1 MADGPN
7 TNSGSKVASALN
19 SIPFGNIIG
28 GPLAACV
35 RAQAEAA
42 QTTIDFIRGFTMTNS
57 KLDPEGVEPI
67 TVTFTFIMNGEK
79 TRMTVPLMT
88 IVPIPYMHIDYVN
101 LNFTA
106 DITACDDGKM
116 EAKYATEGYTR
127 TEDDEQSVSVESK
140 MGINVRASTSSMP
153 SGMAK
158 MLEFFTNNLIVHDTL
173 TPQQVEDMKREA
185 ERKRLELKNKKERM
199 VGALVNALAEYKKQG
214 SEREEQRKNEELKKQ
229 EELIKQEEER
239 KKKEEQERL
248 EKLRKEEEARKKEEE
263 RLEKMRKEAELQKK
277 QEQERLEKL
286 HKEEEEKKKQ
296 EQERLEKL
304 RREEEARK
312 KKEEEEQKKRDW
324 DKFIEQRKKA
334 NLASRVSK
342 VHVDPQKPFALPPT
356 NSGKP
361 HPCCTYDYTHS
372 IRWNINRQLRL
383 SRWSRKTDWL
393 RLHLLRALRTA
404 YSIYPNSINST
415 EGKRILKRDLE
426 AFKKRYNGWYT
437 YGDPYNNTITYG
449 YRKNGAID
457 TAYTEFVNYIIENE
471 RKRNPYNPTG
481 EFIRKPHPED

>member
-42 QTTIDFIRGFTMTNS
+42 HTTIDFIRGFTMTNS
-57 KLDPEGVEPI
+57 ELDPEGIEPI

-88 IVPIPYMHIDYVN
+88 IVPIPYMHIDYID

-127 TEDDEQSVSVESK
+127 TENDEQSVSVESK

-158 MLEFFTNNLIVHDTL
+158 MLEFFSNNLIVHDTL
-173 TPQQVEDMKREA
+173 TPQQVEDMKRET
-185 ERKRLELKNKKERM
+185 ERKRLELKNKKRRM
-199 VGALVNALAEYKKQG
+199 VGALVNALAEYKKQE
-214 SEREEQRKNEELKKQ
+214 SEREEQRRNDELKKQ
-229 EELIKQEEER
+229 DELRKQEEE
-239 KKKEEQERL
+239 
-248 EKLRKEEEARKKEEE
+248 
-263 RLEKMRKEAELQKK
+263 
-277 QEQERLEKL
+277 
-286 HKEEEEKKKQ
+286 
-296 EQERLEKL
+296 
-304 RREEEARK
+304 RK

-334 NLASRVSK
+334 NLASRVSS

-361 HPCCTYDYTHS
+361 HPCCTFDPTQS
-372 IRWNINRQLRL
+372 IKWNIDRQERLRKA
-383 SRWSRKTDWL
+383 SKKKDWL
-393 RLHLLRALRTA
+393 RNHLIRALYTA
-404 YSIYPNSINST
+404 YYIYPYDINSK
-415 EGKRILKRDLE
+415 EGKRILKNELE
-426 AFKKRYNGWYT
+426 AFEKRHNGWYT
-437 YGDPYNNTITYG
+437 YGEPYNNTITNG
-449 YRKNGAID
+449 YRRNGAID
-457 TAYTEFVNYIIENE
+457 TAYTEFVGYVLENE
-471 RKRNPYNPTG
+471 RKL
-481 EFIRKPHPED
+481 RK

>member
-42 QTTIDFIRGFTMTNS
+42 HTTIDFIRGFTMTNS
-57 KLDPEGVEPI
+57 ELDPEGIEPI

-88 IVPIPYMHIDYVN
+88 IVPIPYMHIDYID

-158 MLEFFTNNLIVHDTL
+158 MLEFFTNNLIVHDTF
-173 TPQQVEDMKREA
+173 TPQQVEDIKREA

-199 VGALVNALAEYKKQG
+199 VGALVNALAEYKKQET
-214 SEREEQRKNEELKKQ
+214 ERKEQRRNEEL
-229 EELIKQEEER
+229 
-239 KKKEEQERL
+239 ERL
-248 EKLRKEEEARKKEEE
+248 EKQRKDEEFRKKEEE
-263 RLEKMRKEAELQKK
+263 RLEKMRIEAELQKK

-286 HKEEEEKKKQ
+286 QKEEEEKKKQ
-296 EQERLEKL
+296 EQEKIEIQLIEK
-304 RREEEARK
+304 
-312 KKEEEEQKKRDW
+312 EEQKKRA
-324 DKFIEQRKKA
+324 EQEREWYKKIDPKKRVRFA
-334 NLASRVSK
+334 NRMSRMHINPYS
-342 VHVDPQKPFALPPT
+342 PFALPST
-356 NSGKP
+356 KRGNP
-361 HPCCTYDYTHS
+361 HPECTFDSTQS
-372 IRWNINRQLRL
+372 ISWNIVRQEQLLRYAT
-383 SRWSRKTDWL
+383 KKDWM
-393 RLHLLRALRTA
+393 RMHLLLALRTA
-404 YSIYPNSINST
+404 KKIYPYDIKSRQAKSIL
-415 EGKRILKRDLE
+415 EYELKN
-426 AFKKRYNGWYT
+426 FQPRYAGWY
-437 YGDPYNNTITYG
+437 GHGEPFNNNLPNG
-449 YRKNGAID
+449 YRKYGAID
-457 TAYTEFVNYIIENE
+457 TVFTEFVGYVLENE
-471 RKRNPYNPTG
+471 RKL
-481 EFIRKPHPED
+481 RK

>member
-57 KLDPEGVEPI
+57 ELDPEGVEPI

-88 IVPIPYMHIDYVN
+88 IVPIPYMHIDYID

-106 DITACDDGKM
+106 DITACDDGKI

-173 TPQQVEDMKREA
+173 TPQQVEDMKRET
-185 ERKRLELKNKKERM
+185 ERKRLEHIKKKERM
-199 VGALVNALAEYKKQG
+199 VGALVNALAEYKKQE
-214 SEREEQRKNEELKKQ
+214 SEREEQKRNEELKKQ
-229 EELIKQEEER
+229 EELRKQEEER

-248 EKLRKEEEARKKEEE
+248 EKQRK
-263 RLEKMRKEAELQKK
+263 
-277 QEQERLEKL
+277 
-286 HKEEEEKKKQ
+286 
-296 EQERLEKL
+296 
-304 RREEEARK
+304 EEEARK

-334 NLASRVSK
+334 NLASRISK

-356 NSGKP
+356 NSGKA
-361 HPCCTYDYTHS
+361 HPCCTFDPTQS
-372 IRWNINRQLRL
+372 IKWNIDRQEKLRKA
-383 SRWSRKTDWL
+383 SKKKDWL
-393 RLHLLRALRTA
+393 RNHLIRALYTA
-404 YSIYPNSINST
+404 YYIYPYDINSK
-415 EGKRILKRDLE
+415 EGKRILKRELE
-426 AFKKRYNGWYT
+426 AFEKRPNGWYT
-437 YGDPYNNTITYG
+437 YGEPYNNTITNG
-449 YRKNGAID
+449 YRRNGAID
-457 TAYTEFVNYIIENE
+457 TAYTEFVSYILENE
-471 RKRNPYNPTG
+471 RKRD
-481 EFIRKPHPED
+481 K

>member
-57 KLDPEGVEPI
+57 ELDPEGVEPI

-173 TPQQVEDMKREA
+173 TPQQVEDMKQEA

-199 VGALVNALAEYKKQG
+199 VGALVNALAEYKKQE
-214 SEREEQRKNEELKKQ
+214 SEREEQRKNEEL
-229 EELIKQEEER
+229 
-239 KKKEEQERL
+239 ERL
-248 EKLRKEEEARKKEEE
+248 EKQRKDEEFRKKEEE
-263 RLEKMRKEAELQKK
+263 LLEKMRIEAELQKK

-286 HKEEEEKKKQ
+286 QKEEEEKKKQ
-296 EQERLEKL
+296 EQEKIEIQLIEK
-304 RREEEARK
+304 
-312 KKEEEEQKKRDW
+312 EEQKKRA
-324 DKFIEQRKKA
+324 EQEREWYKKIDPKKRVRFA
-334 NLASRVSK
+334 NRMSRMHINPYS
-342 VHVDPQKPFALPPT
+342 PFALPST
-356 NSGKP
+356 KRGNP
-361 HPCCTYDYTHS
+361 HPECTFDSTQS
-372 IRWNINRQLRL
+372 ISWNIARQEQLLRYAT
-383 SRWSRKTDWL
+383 KKDWM
-393 RLHLLRALRTA
+393 RMHLLLALRTA
-404 YSIYPNSINST
+404 KKIYPYNIKSRQAKSIL
-415 EGKRILKRDLE
+415 EYELKN
-426 AFKKRYNGWYT
+426 FQPRYAGWY
-437 YGDPYNNTITYG
+437 GHGEPFNNNLPNG
-449 YRKNGAID
+449 YRKYGAID
-457 TAYTEFVNYIIENE
+457 TVFTEFVGYVLENE
-471 RKRNPYNPTG
+471 RKRN
-481 EFIRKPHPED
+481 K

>member
-57 KLDPEGVEPI
+57 ELDPEGVEPI

-173 TPQQVEDMKREA
+173 TPQQVEDMKRET

-199 VGALVNALAEYKKQG
+199 VGALVNALAEYKKQE
-214 SEREEQRKNEELKKQ
+214 SEREEQRRNEELKKQ
-229 EELIKQEEER
+229 EELRKQEEER

-248 EKLRKEEEARKKEEE
+248 EK
-263 RLEKMRKEAELQKK
+263 QC
-277 QEQERLEKL
+277 
-286 HKEEEEKKKQ
+286 
-296 EQERLEKL
+296 
-304 RREEEARK
+304 REEEARK

-324 DKFIEQRKKA
+324 DKFIEQRKKT
-334 NLASRVSK
+334 NLASRISK

-361 HPCCTYDYTHS
+361 HPCCTFDPTQS
-372 IRWNINRQLRL
+372 IKWNIDRQEKLR
-383 SRWSRKTDWL
+383 KACKKKDWL
-393 RLHLLRALRTA
+393 RNHLIRALYTA
-404 YSIYPNSINST
+404 YYIYPYNINSK
-415 EGKRILKRDLE
+415 EGKRILKRELE
-426 AFKKRYNGWYT
+426 AFEKRPNGWYT
-437 YGDPYNNTITYG
+437 YGEPYNNTITNG
-449 YRKNGAID
+449 YRRNGAID
-457 TAYTEFVNYIIENE
+457 TAYTEFVSYVLENE
-471 RKRNPYNPTG
+471 RKRD
-481 EFIRKPHPED
+481 K

>member
-57 KLDPEGVEPI
+57 ELDPEGVEPI

-199 VGALVNALAEYKKQG
+199 VGALVNALAEYKKQET
-214 SEREEQRKNEELKKQ
+214 ERKEQRRNEEL
-229 EELIKQEEER
+229 
-239 KKKEEQERL
+239 ERL
-248 EKLRKEEEARKKEEE
+248 EKQRKDEEFRKKEEE
-263 RLEKMRKEAELQKK
+263 RLEKMRIEAELQKK

-286 HKEEEEKKKQ
+286 QKEEEEKKKQ
-296 EQERLEKL
+296 EQEKIEIQLIEK
-304 RREEEARK
+304 
-312 KKEEEEQKKRDW
+312 EEQKKRA
-324 DKFIEQRKKA
+324 EQEREWYKKI
-334 NLASRVSK
+334 
-342 VHVDPQKPFALPPT
+342 DPQKRVRFANRMSRMHINPYRPFALPST
-356 NSGKP
+356 KRGNP
-361 HPCCTYDYTHS
+361 HPECTFDSTQS
-372 IRWNINRQLRL
+372 ISWNIVRQEQLLRYAT
-383 SRWSRKTDWL
+383 KKDWM
-393 RLHLLRALRTA
+393 RMHLLLALRTA
-404 YSIYPNSINST
+404 KKIYPYDIKSRQAKSIL
-415 EGKRILKRDLE
+415 EYELKN
-426 AFKKRYNGWYT
+426 FQPRYAGWY
-437 YGDPYNNTITYG
+437 GHGEPFNNNLPNG
-449 YRKNGAID
+449 YRKYGAID
-457 TAYTEFVNYIIENE
+457 TVFTEFVGYVLENE
-471 RKRNPYNPTG
+471 RKRN
-481 EFIRKPHPED
+481 K

>member
-57 KLDPEGVEPI
+57 ELDPEGIEPI

-88 IVPIPYMHIDYVN
+88 IVPIPYMHIDYLN

-185 ERKRLELKNKKERM
+185 ERKGLELKNKKRRM
-199 VGALVNALAEYKKQG
+199 VGALVNALAEYKKQE
-214 SEREEQRKNEELKKQ
+214 SEREKQRKNEEL
-229 EELIKQEEER
+229 
-239 KKKEEQERL
+239 ERL
-248 EKLRKEEEARKKEEE
+248 EKQRKDEEFRKKEEE
-263 RLEKMRKEAELQKK
+263 RLEKMRIEAELQKK

-286 HKEEEEKKKQ
+286 QKEEEEKKKQ
-296 EQERLEKL
+296 EQEKIEIQLIEK
-304 RREEEARK
+304 
-312 KKEEEEQKKRDW
+312 EEQKKRA
-324 DKFIEQRKKA
+324 EQEREWYKKIDPKKRVRFA
-334 NLASRVSK
+334 NRMSRMHINPYS
-342 VHVDPQKPFALPPT
+342 PFALPST
-356 NSGKP
+356 KRGNP
-361 HPCCTYDYTHS
+361 HPECTFDSTQS
-372 IRWNINRQLRL
+372 ISWNIVRQEQLLRYAT
-383 SRWSRKTDWL
+383 KKDWM
-393 RLHLLRALRTA
+393 RMHLLLALRTA
-404 YSIYPNSINST
+404 KKIYPYDIKSRQAKSIL
-415 EGKRILKRDLE
+415 EYELKN
-426 AFKKRYNGWYT
+426 FQPRYAGWY
-437 YGDPYNNTITYG
+437 GHGEPFNNNLPNG
-449 YRKNGAID
+449 YRKYGAID
-457 TAYTEFVNYIIENE
+457 TVFTEFVGYVLENE
-471 RKRNPYNPTG
+471 RKRN
-481 EFIRKPHPED
+481 K

>member
-57 KLDPEGVEPI
+57 ELDPEGVEPI

-88 IVPIPYMHIDYVN
+88 IVPIPYMHIDYID

-106 DITACDDGKM
+106 DITACDDGKI

-173 TPQQVEDMKREA
+173 TPQQVEDMKRET
-185 ERKRLELKNKKERM
+185 ERKRLERIKKKERM
-199 VGALVNALAEYKKQG
+199 VGALVNALAEYKKQE
-214 SEREEQRKNEELKKQ
+214 SEREEQRRNEELKKQ
-229 EELIKQEEER
+229 EELRKQEEER
-239 KKKEEQERL
+239 KKKE
-248 EKLRKEEEARKKEEE
+248 
-263 RLEKMRKEAELQKK
+263 
-277 QEQERLEKL
+277 
-286 HKEEEEKKKQ
+286 

-312 KKEEEEQKKRDW
+312 KKEEEEQKKREW

-334 NLASRVSK
+334 NLASRISK

-356 NSGKP
+356 NSGKA
-361 HPCCTYDYTHS
+361 HPCCTFDPTQS
-372 IRWNINRQLRL
+372 IKWNIDRQEKLR
-383 SRWSRKTDWL
+383 KACKKKDWL
-393 RLHLLRALRTA
+393 RNHLIRALYTA
-404 YSIYPNSINST
+404 YYIYPYDINSK
-415 EGKRILKRDLE
+415 EGKRILKRELE
-426 AFKKRYNGWYT
+426 AFEKRPNGWYT
-437 YGDPYNNTITYG
+437 YGEPYNNTITNG
-449 YRKNGAID
+449 YRRNGAID
-457 TAYTEFVNYIIENE
+457 TAYTEFVSYILENE
-471 RKRNPYNPTG
+471 RKRD
-481 EFIRKPHPED
+481 K

>member
-57 KLDPEGVEPI
+57 ELDPEGVEPI

-185 ERKRLELKNKKERM
+185 ERKRLEHIKNKERM
-199 VGALVNALAEYKKQG
+199 VGALVNALAEYKKQE
-214 SEREEQRKNEELKKQ
+214 SEREEQRRNEELKKQ
-229 EELIKQEEER
+229 EELRKQEEER
-239 KKKEEQERL
+239 KKKE
-248 EKLRKEEEARKKEEE
+248 
-263 RLEKMRKEAELQKK
+263 
-277 QEQERLEKL
+277 
-286 HKEEEEKKKQ
+286 

-324 DKFIEQRKKA
+324 DKFIEQRKMA
-334 NLASRVSK
+334 NLASRISK

-361 HPCCTYDYTHS
+361 HPCCTFDPTQS
-372 IRWNINRQLRL
+372 IKWNIDRQERLR
-383 SRWSRKTDWL
+383 KACKKKDWL
-393 RLHLLRALRTA
+393 RNHLIRALYTA
-404 YSIYPNSINST
+404 YYIYPYDINSK
-415 EGKRILKRDLE
+415 EGKRILKRELE
-426 AFKKRYNGWYT
+426 AFEKRPNGWYT
-437 YGDPYNNTITYG
+437 YGEPYNNTITNG
-449 YRKNGAID
+449 YRRNGAID
-457 TAYTEFVNYIIENE
+457 TAYTEFVSYILENE
-471 RKRNPYNPTG
+471 RKRN
-481 EFIRKPHPED
+481 K

>member
-57 KLDPEGVEPI
+57 ELDPEGVEPI

-88 IVPIPYMHIDYVN
+88 IVPIPYMHIDYID

-106 DITACDDGKM
+106 DITACDDGKI

-173 TPQQVEDMKREA
+173 TPQQVEDMKRET
-185 ERKRLELKNKKERM
+185 ERKRLEHIKKKERM
-199 VGALVNALAEYKKQG
+199 VGALVNALAEYKKQE
-214 SEREEQRKNEELKKQ
+214 SEREEQRRNEELKKQ
-229 EELIKQEEER
+229 EELRKQEVER

-248 EKLRKEEEARKKEEE
+248 EKLRK
-263 RLEKMRKEAELQKK
+263 
-277 QEQERLEKL
+277 
-286 HKEEEEKKKQ
+286 
-296 EQERLEKL
+296 
-304 RREEEARK
+304 EEEARK

-334 NLASRVSK
+334 NLASRISK

-356 NSGKP
+356 NSGKA
-361 HPCCTYDYTHS
+361 HPCCTFDPTQS
-372 IRWNINRQLRL
+372 IKWNIDRQERLR
-383 SRWSRKTDWL
+383 KACKKKDWL
-393 RLHLLRALRTA
+393 RNHLIRALYTA
-404 YSIYPNSINST
+404 YYIYPYDINSK
-415 EGKRILKRDLE
+415 EGKRILKRELE
-426 AFKKRYNGWYT
+426 AFEKRPNGWYT
-437 YGDPYNNTITYG
+437 YGEPYNNTITNG
-449 YRKNGAID
+449 YRRNGAID
-457 TAYTEFVNYIIENE
+457 TAYTEFVSYILENE
-471 RKRNPYNPTG
+471 RKL
-481 EFIRKPHPED
+481 RK

>member
-19 SIPFGNIIG
+19 SIPFENIIG

-57 KLDPEGVEPI
+57 ELDPEGVEPI

-88 IVPIPYMHIDYVN
+88 IVPIPYMHIDYID

-158 MLEFFTNNLIVHDTL
+158 MLEFFTNNLIVHDTF
-173 TPQQVEDMKREA
+173 TPQQVEDIKREA

-199 VGALVNALAEYKKQG
+199 VGALVNALAEYKKQK

-229 EELIKQEEER
+229 EELRKQEEER

-248 EKLRKEEEARKKEEE
+248 EKLRREEEARKKEEE
-263 RLEKMRKEAELQKK
+263 RLEKMRIEAELQKK
-277 QEQERLEKL
+277 QEQEKLEKL
-286 HKEEEEKKKQ
+286 SRVEEERRKRA
-296 EQERLEKL
+296 EQEREWYQKIDP
-304 RREEEARK
+304 
-312 KKEEEEQKKRDW
+312 KKRIR
-324 DKFIEQRKKA
+324 FA
-334 NLASRVSK
+334 NRMSRMHINPYS
-342 VHVDPQKPFALPPT
+342 PFALPST
-356 NSGKP
+356 KRGNP
-361 HPCCTYDYTHS
+361 HPECTFDSTQS
-372 IRWNINRQLRL
+372 ISWNIARQEQLLRYAT
-383 SRWSRKTDWL
+383 KKDWM
-393 RLHLLRALRTA
+393 RMHLLLALRTA
-404 YSIYPNSINST
+404 KKIYPYDIKSRQAKSIL
-415 EGKRILKRDLE
+415 EYELKN
-426 AFKKRYNGWYT
+426 FQPRYAGWY
-437 YGDPYNNTITYG
+437 GHGEPFNNNLPNG
-449 YRKNGAID
+449 YRKYGAID
-457 TAYTEFVNYIIENE
+457 TVFTEFVGYVLENE
-471 RKRNPYNPTG
+471 RKRD
-481 EFIRKPHPED
+481 K

>member
-57 KLDPEGVEPI
+57 ELDPEGVEPI

-173 TPQQVEDMKREA
+173 TPQQVEDMKRET
-185 ERKRLELKNKKERM
+185 ERKRLEHIKKKERM
-199 VGALVNALAEYKKQG
+199 VGALVNALAEYKKQE
-214 SEREEQRKNEELKKQ
+214 SEREEQRSNEELKKQ
-229 EELIKQEEER
+229 EELRKQEEER

-248 EKLRKEEEARKKEEE
+248 EKLRK
-263 RLEKMRKEAELQKK
+263 
-277 QEQERLEKL
+277 
-286 HKEEEEKKKQ
+286 
-296 EQERLEKL
+296 
-304 RREEEARK
+304 EEEARK

-334 NLASRVSK
+334 NLASRISK

-356 NSGKP
+356 NSGKA
-361 HPCCTYDYTHS
+361 HPCCTFDPSQS
-372 IRWNINRQLRL
+372 IKWNIDRQEKLR
-383 SRWSRKTDWL
+383 KACKKKDWL
-393 RLHLLRALRTA
+393 RNHLIRALYTA
-404 YSIYPNSINST
+404 YYIYPYDINSK
-415 EGKRILKRDLE
+415 EGKRILKRELE
-426 AFKKRYNGWYT
+426 AFEKRPNGWYT
-437 YGDPYNNTITYG
+437 YGEPYNNTITNG
-449 YRKNGAID
+449 YRRNGAID
-457 TAYTEFVNYIIENE
+457 TAYTEFVSYILENE
-471 RKRNPYNPTG
+471 RKRD
-481 EFIRKPHPED
+481 K

>member
-28 GPLAACV
+28 GPLATCV

-57 KLDPEGVEPI
+57 ELDPEGVEPI

-140 MGINVRASTSSMP
+140 MGINVRASASSMP

-199 VGALVNALAEYKKQG
+199 VGALVNALAEYKKQET
-214 SEREEQRKNEELKKQ
+214 EREEQRKNEELKKQ
-229 EELIKQEEER
+229 EELRKQEEER
-239 KKKEEQERL
+239 KKKEELERL
-248 EKLRKEEEARKKEEE
+248 EKLRKEEEARKKKEEQE
-263 RLEKMRKEAELQKK
+263 KLEKLSKVAEESRKRE
-277 QEQERLEKL
+277 EQEREWYQKIDP
-286 HKEEEEKKKQ
+286 
-296 EQERLEKL
+296 
-304 RREEEARK
+304 
-312 KKEEEEQKKRDW
+312 KKRVR
-324 DKFIEQRKKA
+324 FA
-334 NLASRVSK
+334 NRMSRM
-342 VHVDPQKPFALPPT
+342 H
-356 NSGKP
+356 
-361 HPCCTYDYTHS
+361 
-372 IRWNINRQLRL
+372 IN
-383 SRWSRKTDWL
+383 
-393 RLHLLRALRTA
+393 
-404 YSIYPNSINST
+404 P
-415 EGKRILKRDLE
+415 
-426 AFKKRYNGWYT
+426 
-437 YGDPYNNTITYG
+437 
-449 YRKNGAID
+449 
-457 TAYTEFVNYIIENE
+457 
-471 RKRNPYNPTG
+471 
-481 EFIRKPHPED
+481 

>member
-57 KLDPEGVEPI
+57 ELDPEGVEPI

-185 ERKRLELKNKKERM
+185 ERKGLELKNKKRRM
-199 VGALVNALAEYKKQG
+199 VGALVNALAEYKKQET
-214 SEREEQRKNEELKKQ
+214 ERKEQRRNEEL
-229 EELIKQEEER
+229 
-239 KKKEEQERL
+239 ERL
-248 EKLRKEEEARKKEEE
+248 EKQRKDEEFRKKEEE
-263 RLEKMRKEAELQKK
+263 RLEKMRIEAELQKK

-286 HKEEEEKKKQ
+286 QKEEEEKKKQ
-296 EQERLEKL
+296 EQEKIEIQLIEK
-304 RREEEARK
+304 
-312 KKEEEEQKKRDW
+312 EEQKKRA
-324 DKFIEQRKKA
+324 EQEREWYKKIDPKKRVRFA
-334 NLASRVSK
+334 NRMSRMHINPYS
-342 VHVDPQKPFALPPT
+342 PFALPST
-356 NSGKP
+356 KRGNP
-361 HPCCTYDYTHS
+361 HPECTFDSTQS
-372 IRWNINRQLRL
+372 ISWNIARQEQLLRYAT
-383 SRWSRKTDWL
+383 KKDWM
-393 RLHLLRALRTA
+393 RMHLLLALRTA
-404 YSIYPNSINST
+404 KKIYPYDIKSRQAKSIL
-415 EGKRILKRDLE
+415 EYELKK
-426 AFKKRYNGWYT
+426 FQPRYAGWY
-437 YGDPYNNTITYG
+437 GHGEPFNNNLPNG
-449 YRKNGAID
+449 YRKYGAID
-457 TAYTEFVNYIIENE
+457 TVFTEFVGYVLENE
-471 RKRNPYNPTG
+471 RKRN
-481 EFIRKPHPED
+481 K

>member
-57 KLDPEGVEPI
+57 ELDPEGVEPI

-88 IVPIPYMHIDYVN
+88 IVPIPYMHIDYVD

-106 DITACDDGKM
+106 DITACDDGKI

-140 MGINVRASTSSMP
+140 MGINVRASTSSLP

-173 TPQQVEDMKREA
+173 TPQQVEDIKRTT

-199 VGALVNALAEYKKQG
+199 VGALVNALAGYKKQET
-214 SEREEQRKNEELKKQ
+214 EREEQRRNEELKKQ
-229 EELIKQEEER
+229 EELKNQEELKKQEEER

-248 EKLRKEEEARKKEEE
+248 EKQRKEEELRKKEEEE

-286 HKEEEEKKKQ
+286 
-296 EQERLEKL
+296 

-312 KKEEEEQKKRDW
+312 KKQEEEQKKIDW

-334 NLASRVSK
+334 NLASRISK
-342 VHVDPQKPFALPPT
+342 VHIDPQKPFALPPT
-356 NSGKP
+356 NSGKA
-361 HPCCTYDYTHS
+361 HPCCTFDPTQS
-372 IRWNINRQLRL
+372 IKWNIERQERLRKA
-383 SRWSRKTDWL
+383 SKKKDWL
-393 RLHLLRALRTA
+393 RNHLIRALYTA
-404 YSIYPNSINST
+404 YYIYPYDINSK
-415 EGKRILKRDLE
+415 EGKRILKNELE
-426 AFKKRYNGWYT
+426 AFEKRPNGWYT
-437 YGDPYNNTITYG
+437 YGEPYNNTITNG
-449 YRKNGAID
+449 YRRNGAID
-457 TAYTEFVNYIIENE
+457 TAYTEFVSYVLENE
-471 RKRNPYNPTG
+471 RKL
-481 EFIRKPHPED
+481 KK

>member
-57 KLDPEGVEPI
+57 ELDPEGVEPI

-185 ERKRLELKNKKERM
+185 ERKRLELKNKKRRM
-199 VGALVNALAEYKKQG
+199 VGALVNALAEYKKQE
-214 SEREEQRKNEELKKQ
+214 SEREEQRRNEELKKQ
-229 EELIKQEEER
+229 EELRKQEEER
-239 KKKEEQERL
+239 KKKEELERL
-248 EKLRKEEEARKKEEE
+248 EKLRK
-263 RLEKMRKEAELQKK
+263 
-277 QEQERLEKL
+277 
-286 HKEEEEKKKQ
+286 
-296 EQERLEKL
+296 
-304 RREEEARK
+304 EEEARK

-334 NLASRVSK
+334 NLASRISK

-356 NSGKP
+356 NSGKA
-361 HPCCTYDYTHS
+361 HPCCTFDPTQS
-372 IRWNINRQLRL
+372 IKWNIDRQEKLR
-383 SRWSRKTDWL
+383 KACKKKDWL
-393 RLHLLRALRTA
+393 RNHLIRALYTA
-404 YSIYPNSINST
+404 YYIYPYDINSK
-415 EGKRILKRDLE
+415 EGKRILKRELE
-426 AFKKRYNGWYT
+426 AFEKRPNGWYT
-437 YGDPYNNTITYG
+437 YGEPYNNTITNG
-449 YRKNGAID
+449 YRRNGAID
-457 TAYTEFVNYIIENE
+457 TAYTEFVSYVLENE
-471 RKRNPYNPTG
+471 RKL
-481 EFIRKPHPED
+481 RK

>member
-57 KLDPEGVEPI
+57 ELDPEGVEPI

-88 IVPIPYMHIDYVN
+88 IVPIPYMHIDYID

-106 DITACDDGKM
+106 DITACDDGKI

-173 TPQQVEDMKREA
+173 TPQQVEDMKRET
-185 ERKRLELKNKKERM
+185 ERKRLEHIKKKERM
-199 VGALVNALAEYKKQG
+199 VGALVNALAEYQKQE
-214 SEREEQRKNEELKKQ
+214 SEREEQRRNEELKKQ
-229 EELIKQEEER
+229 EELRKQEEER

-248 EKLRKEEEARKKEEE
+248 EKLRK
-263 RLEKMRKEAELQKK
+263 
-277 QEQERLEKL
+277 
-286 HKEEEEKKKQ
+286 
-296 EQERLEKL
+296 
-304 RREEEARK
+304 EEEARK

-334 NLASRVSK
+334 NLASRISK

-356 NSGKP
+356 NSGKA
-361 HPCCTYDYTHS
+361 HPCCTFDPTQS
-372 IRWNINRQLRL
+372 IKWNIDRQEKLR
-383 SRWSRKTDWL
+383 KACKKKDWL
-393 RLHLLRALRTA
+393 RNHLIRALYTA
-404 YSIYPNSINST
+404 YYIYPYDINSK
-415 EGKRILKRDLE
+415 EGKRILKRELE
-426 AFKKRYNGWYT
+426 AFEKRPNGWYT
-437 YGDPYNNTITYG
+437 YGEPYNNTITNG
-449 YRKNGAID
+449 YRRNGAID
-457 TAYTEFVNYIIENE
+457 TAYTEFVSYILENE
-471 RKRNPYNPTG
+471 RKRD
-481 EFIRKPHPED
+481 K

>member
-57 KLDPEGVEPI
+57 ELDPEGVEPI

-199 VGALVNALAEYKKQG
+199 VGALVNALAEYKKQK

-229 EELIKQEEER
+229 EELRKQEEER

-248 EKLRKEEEARKKEEE
+248 EKLRKEEEARKK
-263 RLEKMRKEAELQKK
+263 K
-277 QEQERLEKL
+277 
-286 HKEEEEKKKQ
+286 
-296 EQERLEKL
+296 
-304 RREEEARK
+304 
-312 KKEEEEQKKRDW
+312 EEEQKKRDW

-334 NLASRVSK
+334 NLASRISK

-356 NSGKP
+356 NSGKA
-361 HPCCTYDYTHS
+361 HPCCTFDPTQS
-372 IRWNINRQLRL
+372 IKWNIDRQEKLR
-383 SRWSRKTDWL
+383 KACKKKDWL
-393 RLHLLRALRTA
+393 RNHLIRALYTA
-404 YSIYPNSINST
+404 YYIYPYDINSK
-415 EGKRILKRDLE
+415 EGKRILKRELE
-426 AFKKRYNGWYT
+426 AFEKRPNGWYT
-437 YGDPYNNTITYG
+437 YGEPYNNTITNG
-449 YRKNGAID
+449 YRRNGAID
-457 TAYTEFVNYIIENE
+457 TAYTEFVSYVLENE
-471 RKRNPYNPTG
+471 RKRN
-481 EFIRKPHPED
+481 K

>member
-57 KLDPEGVEPI
+57 ELDPEGVEPI

-88 IVPIPYMHIDYVN
+88 IVPIPYMHIDYID

-106 DITACDDGKM
+106 DITACDDGKI

-173 TPQQVEDMKREA
+173 TPQQVEDMKRET
-185 ERKRLELKNKKERM
+185 ERKRLEHIKKKERM
-199 VGALVNALAEYKKQG
+199 VGALVNALAEYKKQE

-229 EELIKQEEER
+229 EELRKQEEER
-239 KKKEEQERL
+239 KKKE
-248 EKLRKEEEARKKEEE
+248 
-263 RLEKMRKEAELQKK
+263 
-277 QEQERLEKL
+277 
-286 HKEEEEKKKQ
+286 

-334 NLASRVSK
+334 NLASRISK

-356 NSGKP
+356 NSGKA
-361 HPCCTYDYTHS
+361 HPCCTFDPTQS
-372 IRWNINRQLRL
+372 IKWNIDRQEKLR
-383 SRWSRKTDWL
+383 KACKKKDWL
-393 RLHLLRALRTA
+393 RNHLIRALYTA
-404 YSIYPNSINST
+404 YYIYPYDINSK
-415 EGKRILKRDLE
+415 EGKRILKRELE
-426 AFKKRYNGWYT
+426 AFEKRPNGWYT
-437 YGDPYNNTITYG
+437 YGEPYNNTITNG
-449 YRKNGAID
+449 YRRNGAID
-457 TAYTEFVNYIIENE
+457 TAYTEFVSYILENE
-471 RKRNPYNPTG
+471 RKRD
-481 EFIRKPHPED
+481 K

>member
-57 KLDPEGVEPI
+57 ELDPEGVEPI

-88 IVPIPYMHIDYVN
+88 IVPIPYMHIDYID

-106 DITACDDGKM
+106 DITACDDGKI

-173 TPQQVEDMKREA
+173 TPQQVEDMKRET
-185 ERKRLELKNKKERM
+185 ERKRLEHIKKKERM
-199 VGALVNALAEYKKQG
+199 VGALVNALAEYKKQE
-214 SEREEQRKNEELKKQ
+214 SEREEQRRNEELKKQ
-229 EELIKQEEER
+229 EELRKQEEEH

-248 EKLRKEEEARKKEEE
+248 EKLRK
-263 RLEKMRKEAELQKK
+263 
-277 QEQERLEKL
+277 
-286 HKEEEEKKKQ
+286 
-296 EQERLEKL
+296 
-304 RREEEARK
+304 EEEARK

-334 NLASRVSK
+334 NLASRISK

-356 NSGKP
+356 NSGKA
-361 HPCCTYDYTHS
+361 HPCCTFDPTQS
-372 IRWNINRQLRL
+372 IKWNIDRQEKLR
-383 SRWSRKTDWL
+383 KACKKKDWL
-393 RLHLLRALRTA
+393 RNHLIRALYTA
-404 YSIYPNSINST
+404 YYIYPYDINSK
-415 EGKRILKRDLE
+415 EGKRILKRELE
-426 AFKKRYNGWYT
+426 AFEKRPNGWYT
-437 YGDPYNNTITYG
+437 YGEPYNNTITNG
-449 YRKNGAID
+449 YRRNGAID
-457 TAYTEFVNYIIENE
+457 TAYTEFVSYILENE
-471 RKRNPYNPTG
+471 RKRN
-481 EFIRKPHPED
+481 K

>member
-57 KLDPEGVEPI
+57 ELDPEGVEPI

-173 TPQQVEDMKREA
+173 TPQQVEDMKQEA
-185 ERKRLELKNKKERM
+185 ERKRLEIKNKKERM
-199 VGALVNALAEYKKQG
+199 VGALVNALAEYKKQE
-214 SEREEQRKNEELKKQ
+214 SEREEQRKNEEL
-229 EELIKQEEER
+229 
-239 KKKEEQERL
+239 ERL
-248 EKLRKEEEARKKEEE
+248 EKQRKDEEFRKKEEE
-263 RLEKMRKEAELQKK
+263 RLEKMRIEAELQKK

-286 HKEEEEKKKQ
+286 QKEEEEKKKQ
-296 EQERLEKL
+296 EQEKIEIQLIEK
-304 RREEEARK
+304 
-312 KKEEEEQKKRDW
+312 EEQKKRA
-324 DKFIEQRKKA
+324 EQEREWYKKIDPKKRVRFA
-334 NLASRVSK
+334 NRMSRMHINPYS
-342 VHVDPQKPFALPPT
+342 PFALPST
-356 NSGKP
+356 KRGNP
-361 HPCCTYDYTHS
+361 HPECTFDSTQS
-372 IRWNINRQLRL
+372 ISWNIARQEQLLRYAT
-383 SRWSRKTDWL
+383 KKDWM
-393 RLHLLRALRTA
+393 RMHLLLALRTA
-404 YSIYPNSINST
+404 KKIYPYNIKSRQAKSIL
-415 EGKRILKRDLE
+415 EYELKN
-426 AFKKRYNGWYT
+426 FQPRYAGWY
-437 YGDPYNNTITYG
+437 GHGEPFNNNLPNG
-449 YRKNGAID
+449 YRKYGAID
-457 TAYTEFVNYIIENE
+457 TVFTEFVGYVLENE
-471 RKRNPYNPTG
+471 RKRN
-481 EFIRKPHPED
+481 K

>member
-57 KLDPEGVEPI
+57 ELDPEGVEPI

-88 IVPIPYMHIDYVN
+88 IVPIPYMHIDYID

-106 DITACDDGKM
+106 DITACDDGKI

-173 TPQQVEDMKREA
+173 TPQQVEDMKRET
-185 ERKRLELKNKKERM
+185 ERKRLEHIKKKERM
-199 VGALVNALAEYKKQG
+199 VGALVNALAEYKKQE
-214 SEREEQRKNEELKKQ
+214 SEREEQRRNEELKKQ
-229 EELIKQEEER
+229 EELRKQEVER

-248 EKLRKEEEARKKEEE
+248 EKL
-263 RLEKMRKEAELQKK
+263 
-277 QEQERLEKL
+277 
-286 HKEEEEKKKQ
+286 H
-296 EQERLEKL
+296 
-304 RREEEARK
+304 REEEARK

-334 NLASRVSK
+334 NLASRISK

-356 NSGKP
+356 NSGKA
-361 HPCCTYDYTHS
+361 HPCCTFDPTQS
-372 IRWNINRQLRL
+372 IKWNIDRQERLR
-383 SRWSRKTDWL
+383 KACKKKDWL
-393 RLHLLRALRTA
+393 RNHLIRALYTA
-404 YSIYPNSINST
+404 YYIYPYDINSK
-415 EGKRILKRDLE
+415 EGKRILKRELE
-426 AFKKRYNGWYT
+426 AFEKRPNGWYT
-437 YGDPYNNTITYG
+437 YGEPYNNTITNG
-449 YRKNGAID
+449 YRRNGAID
-457 TAYTEFVNYIIENE
+457 TAYTEFVSYILENE
-471 RKRNPYNPTG
+471 RKRN
-481 EFIRKPHPED
+481 K

>member
-57 KLDPEGVEPI
+57 ELDPEGVEPI

-106 DITACDDGKM
+106 DITACDNGKM

-199 VGALVNALAEYKKQG
+199 VGALVNALAEYKKQE
-214 SEREEQRKNEELKKQ
+214 SEREEQRKNEEL
-229 EELIKQEEER
+229 
-239 KKKEEQERL
+239 ERL
-248 EKLRKEEEARKKEEE
+248 EKQRKDEEFRKKEEE
-263 RLEKMRKEAELQKK
+263 RLEKMRIEAELQKK

-286 HKEEEEKKKQ
+286 QKEEEEKKKQ
-296 EQERLEKL
+296 EQEKIEIQLIEK
-304 RREEEARK
+304 
-312 KKEEEEQKKRDW
+312 EEQKKRA
-324 DKFIEQRKKA
+324 EQEREWYKKIDPKKRVRFA
-334 NLASRVSK
+334 NRMSRMHINPYS
-342 VHVDPQKPFALPPT
+342 PFALPST
-356 NSGKP
+356 KRGNP
-361 HPCCTYDYTHS
+361 HPECTFDSTQS
-372 IRWNINRQLRL
+372 ISWNIARQEQLLRYAT
-383 SRWSRKTDWL
+383 KKDWM
-393 RLHLLRALRTA
+393 RMHLLLALRTA
-404 YSIYPNSINST
+404 KKIYPYNIKSRQAKSIL
-415 EGKRILKRDLE
+415 EYELKN
-426 AFKKRYNGWYT
+426 FQPRYAGWY
-437 YGDPYNNTITYG
+437 GHGEPFNNNLPNG
-449 YRKNGAID
+449 YRKYGAID
-457 TAYTEFVNYIIENE
+457 TVFTEFVGYVLENE
-471 RKRNPYNPTG
+471 RKRN
-481 EFIRKPHPED
+481 K

>member
-57 KLDPEGVEPI
+57 ELDPEGVEPI

-88 IVPIPYMHIDYVN
+88 IVPIPYMHIDYID

-106 DITACDDGKM
+106 DITACDDGKI

-173 TPQQVEDMKREA
+173 TPQQVEDMKRET
-185 ERKRLELKNKKERM
+185 ERKRLERIKKKERM
-199 VGALVNALAEYKKQG
+199 VGALVNALAEYKKQE
-214 SEREEQRKNEELKKQ
+214 SEREEQRRNEELKKQ
-229 EELIKQEEER
+229 EELRKQEEER

-248 EKLRKEEEARKKEEE
+248 EKLRK
-263 RLEKMRKEAELQKK
+263 
-277 QEQERLEKL
+277 
-286 HKEEEEKKKQ
+286 
-296 EQERLEKL
+296 
-304 RREEEARK
+304 EEEARK

-334 NLASRVSK
+334 NLASRISK

-356 NSGKP
+356 NSGKA
-361 HPCCTYDYTHS
+361 HPCCTFDPSQS
-372 IRWNINRQLRL
+372 IKWNIDRQEKLRKA
-383 SRWSRKTDWL
+383 SKKKDWL
-393 RLHLLRALRTA
+393 RNHLIRALYTA
-404 YSIYPNSINST
+404 YYIYPYDINSK
-415 EGKRILKRDLE
+415 EGKRILKRELE
-426 AFKKRYNGWYT
+426 AFEKRPNGWYT
-437 YGDPYNNTITYG
+437 YGEPYNNTITNG
-449 YRKNGAID
+449 YRRNGAID
-457 TAYTEFVNYIIENE
+457 TAYTEFVSYILENE
-471 RKRNPYNPTG
+471 RKRD
-481 EFIRKPHPED
+481 K

>member
-57 KLDPEGVEPI
+57 ELDPEGVEPI

-88 IVPIPYMHIDYVN
+88 IVPIPYMHIDYID

-106 DITACDDGKM
+106 DITACDDGKI

-173 TPQQVEDMKREA
+173 TPQQVEDMKRET
-185 ERKRLELKNKKERM
+185 ERKRLEHIKKKERM
-199 VGALVNALAEYKKQG
+199 VGALVNALAEYKKQE
-214 SEREEQRKNEELKKQ
+214 SEREEQRRNEELKKQ
-229 EELIKQEEER
+229 EELRKQEEER

-248 EKLRKEEEARKKEEE
+248 EKLRK
-263 RLEKMRKEAELQKK
+263 
-277 QEQERLEKL
+277 
-286 HKEEEEKKKQ
+286 
-296 EQERLEKL
+296 
-304 RREEEARK
+304 EEEARK

-334 NLASRVSK
+334 NLASRISK

-356 NSGKP
+356 NSGKA
-361 HPCCTYDYTHS
+361 HPCCTFDPTQS
-372 IRWNINRQLRL
+372 IKWNIDRQEKLRKA
-383 SRWSRKTDWL
+383 SKKKDWL
-393 RLHLLRALRTA
+393 RNHLIRALYTA
-404 YSIYPNSINST
+404 YYIYPYDINSK
-415 EGKRILKRDLE
+415 EGKRILKRELE
-426 AFKKRYNGWYT
+426 AFEKRPNGWYT
-437 YGDPYNNTITYG
+437 YGEPYNNTITNG
-449 YRKNGAID
+449 YRRNGAID
-457 TAYTEFVNYIIENE
+457 TAYTEFVSYILENE
-471 RKRNPYNPTG
+471 RKL
-481 EFIRKPHPED
+481 RK

>member
-57 KLDPEGVEPI
+57 ELDPEGVEPI

-214 SEREEQRKNEELKKQ
+214 SEREEQRRNEELKKQ
-229 EELIKQEEER
+229 EELRKQEEER
-239 KKKEEQERL
+239 KKKEELERL
-248 EKLRKEEEARKKEEE
+248 EKLRREEEARKKEEE

-286 HKEEEEKKKQ
+286 RKEEEERKKKE
-296 EQERLEKL
+296 EQERLEEQ
-304 RREEEARK
+304 RREEEERK
-312 KKEEEEQKKRDW
+312 KRAEQEREWYQKIDPKKRIR
-324 DKFIEQRKKA
+324 FA
-334 NLASRVSK
+334 NRMSRM
-342 VHVDPQKPFALPPT
+342 HINPYRPFALPST
-356 NSGKP
+356 KRGNP
-361 HPCCTYDYTHS
+361 HPECTFDSTQS
-372 IRWNINRQLRL
+372 ISWNIARQEQLLRYAT
-383 SRWSRKTDWL
+383 KKDWM
-393 RLHLLRALRTA
+393 RMHLLLALRTA
-404 YSIYPNSINST
+404 KKIYPYDIKSRQAKSIL
-415 EGKRILKRDLE
+415 EYELKN
-426 AFKKRYNGWYT
+426 FQPRYAGWY
-437 YGDPYNNTITYG
+437 GHGEPFNNNLPNG
-449 YRKNGAID
+449 YRKYGAID
-457 TAYTEFVNYIIENE
+457 TVFTEFVGYVLENE
-471 RKRNPYNPTG
+471 RKL
-481 EFIRKPHPED
+481 RK

>member
-57 KLDPEGVEPI
+57 ELDPEGVEPI

-88 IVPIPYMHIDYVN
+88 IVPIPYMHINYID

-106 DITACDDGKM
+106 DITTCDDGKI

-173 TPQQVEDMKREA
+173 TPQQVEDMKRET
-185 ERKRLELKNKKERM
+185 ERKRLERIKKKERM
-199 VGALVNALAEYKKQG
+199 VGALVNALAEYKKQE

-229 EELIKQEEER
+229 EELRKQEEER
-239 KKKEEQERL
+239 KKKE
-248 EKLRKEEEARKKEEE
+248 
-263 RLEKMRKEAELQKK
+263 
-277 QEQERLEKL
+277 
-286 HKEEEEKKKQ
+286 

-334 NLASRVSK
+334 NLASRISK

-356 NSGKP
+356 NSGKA
-361 HPCCTYDYTHS
+361 HPCCTFDPTQS
-372 IRWNINRQLRL
+372 IKWNIDRQEKLR
-383 SRWSRKTDWL
+383 KACKKKDWL
-393 RLHLLRALRTA
+393 RNHLIRALYTA
-404 YSIYPNSINST
+404 YYIYPYDINSK
-415 EGKRILKRDLE
+415 EGKRILKRELE
-426 AFKKRYNGWYT
+426 AFEKRPNGWYT
-437 YGDPYNNTITYG
+437 YGEPYNNTITNG
-449 YRKNGAID
+449 YRRNGAID
-457 TAYTEFVNYIIENE
+457 TAYTEFVSYILENE
-471 RKRNPYNPTG
+471 RKL
-481 EFIRKPHPED
+481 RK

>member
-57 KLDPEGVEPI
+57 ELDPEGVEPI

-88 IVPIPYMHIDYVN
+88 IVPIPYMHIDYID

-106 DITACDDGKM
+106 DITACDDGKI

-173 TPQQVEDMKREA
+173 TPQQVEDMKRET
-185 ERKRLELKNKKERM
+185 ERKRLEHIKKKERM
-199 VGALVNALAEYKKQG
+199 VGALVNALAEYKKQE
-214 SEREEQRKNEELKKQ
+214 SEREEQRRNEELKKQ
-229 EELIKQEEER
+229 EELRKQEEER

-248 EKLRKEEEARKKEEE
+248 EKLR
-263 RLEKMRKEAELQKK
+263 
-277 QEQERLEKL
+277 
-286 HKEEEEKKKQ
+286 
-296 EQERLEKL
+296 
-304 RREEEARK
+304 REEEARK
-312 KKEEEEQKKRDW
+312 KNEEEEQKKRDW

-334 NLASRVSK
+334 NLASRISK

-356 NSGKP
+356 NSGKA
-361 HPCCTYDYTHS
+361 HPCCTFDPTQS
-372 IRWNINRQLRL
+372 IKWNIDRQEKLRKA
-383 SRWSRKTDWL
+383 SKKKDWL
-393 RLHLLRALRTA
+393 RNHLIRALYTA
-404 YSIYPNSINST
+404 YYIYPYDINSK
-415 EGKRILKRDLE
+415 EGKRILKRELE
-426 AFKKRYNGWYT
+426 AFEKRPNGWYT
-437 YGDPYNNTITYG
+437 YGEPYNNTITNG
-449 YRKNGAID
+449 YRRNGAID
-457 TAYTEFVNYIIENE
+457 TAYTEFVSYILENE
-471 RKRNPYNPTG
+471 RKRD
-481 EFIRKPHPED
+481 K

>member
-57 KLDPEGVEPI
+57 ELDPEGVEPI

-173 TPQQVEDMKREA
+173 TPQQVEDMKRET

-199 VGALVNALAEYKKQG
+199 VGAIVNALAEYKKQET
-214 SEREEQRKNEELKKQ
+214 ERKEQRRNEEL
-229 EELIKQEEER
+229 
-239 KKKEEQERL
+239 ERL
-248 EKLRKEEEARKKEEE
+248 EKQRKDEEFRKKEEE
-263 RLEKMRKEAELQKK
+263 RLEKMRIEAELQKK

-286 HKEEEEKKKQ
+286 QKEEEEKKKQ
-296 EQERLEKL
+296 EQEKIEIQLIEK
-304 RREEEARK
+304 
-312 KKEEEEQKKRDW
+312 EEQKKRA
-324 DKFIEQRKKA
+324 EQEREWYKKIDPKKRVRFA
-334 NLASRVSK
+334 NRMSRMHINPYS
-342 VHVDPQKPFALPPT
+342 PFALPST
-356 NSGKP
+356 KRGNP
-361 HPCCTYDYTHS
+361 HPECTFDSTQS
-372 IRWNINRQLRL
+372 ISWNIVRQEQLLRYAT
-383 SRWSRKTDWL
+383 KKDWM
-393 RLHLLRALRTA
+393 RMHLLLALRTA
-404 YSIYPNSINST
+404 KKIYPYDIKSRQAKSIL
-415 EGKRILKRDLE
+415 EYELKN
-426 AFKKRYNGWYT
+426 FQPRYAGWY
-437 YGDPYNNTITYG
+437 GHGEPFNNNLPNG
-449 YRKNGAID
+449 YRKYGAID
-457 TAYTEFVNYIIENE
+457 TVFTEFVGYVLENE
-471 RKRNPYNPTG
+471 RKRN
-481 EFIRKPHPED
+481 K

>member
-57 KLDPEGVEPI
+57 ELDPEGVEPI

-199 VGALVNALAEYKKQG
+199 VGALVNALAEYKKQE

-229 EELIKQEEER
+229 EELRKQEEER

-248 EKLRKEEEARKKEEE
+248 EKLRK
-263 RLEKMRKEAELQKK
+263 
-277 QEQERLEKL
+277 
-286 HKEEEEKKKQ
+286 
-296 EQERLEKL
+296 
-304 RREEEARK
+304 EEEARK

-334 NLASRVSK
+334 NLASRISK

-383 SRWSRKTDWL
+383 SRWSRKTDCL

>member
-57 KLDPEGVEPI
+57 ELDPEGVEPI

-199 VGALVNALAEYKKQG
+199 VGALVNALAEYKKQE

-229 EELIKQEEER
+229 EELRKQEEE
-239 KKKEEQERL
+239 
-248 EKLRKEEEARKKEEE
+248 
-263 RLEKMRKEAELQKK
+263 
-277 QEQERLEKL
+277 
-286 HKEEEEKKKQ
+286 
-296 EQERLEKL
+296 
-304 RREEEARK
+304 RK
-312 KKEEEEQKKRDW
+312 KKEEEEQKKRYW

-334 NLASRVSK
+334 NLASRISK

-457 TAYTEFVNYIIENE
+457 TAYTEFVNYIIESE

>member
-57 KLDPEGVEPI
+57 ELDPEGVEPI

-88 IVPIPYMHIDYVN
+88 IVPIPYMHIDYID

-106 DITACDDGKM
+106 DITACDDGKI

-173 TPQQVEDMKREA
+173 TPQQVEDMKRET
-185 ERKRLELKNKKERM
+185 ERKRLEHI
-199 VGALVNALAEYKKQG
+199 KKQE
-214 SEREEQRKNEELKKQ
+214 SEREEQRRNEELKKQ
-229 EELIKQEEER
+229 EELRKQEEER

-248 EKLRKEEEARKKEEE
+248 EKLR
-263 RLEKMRKEAELQKK
+263 
-277 QEQERLEKL
+277 
-286 HKEEEEKKKQ
+286 
-296 EQERLEKL
+296 
-304 RREEEARK
+304 REEEARK
-312 KKEEEEQKKRDW
+312 KKEAEEQKKRDW

-334 NLASRVSK
+334 NLASRISK

-356 NSGKP
+356 NSGKA
-361 HPCCTYDYTHS
+361 HPCCTFDPSQS
-372 IRWNINRQLRL
+372 IKWNIDRQEKLR
-383 SRWSRKTDWL
+383 KACKKKDWL
-393 RLHLLRALRTA
+393 RNHLIRALYTA
-404 YSIYPNSINST
+404 YYIYPYDINSK
-415 EGKRILKRDLE
+415 EGKRILKRELE
-426 AFKKRYNGWYT
+426 AFEKRPNGWYT
-437 YGDPYNNTITYG
+437 YGEPYNNTITNG
-449 YRKNGAID
+449 YRRNGAID
-457 TAYTEFVNYIIENE
+457 TAYTEFVSYILENE
-471 RKRNPYNPTG
+471 RKRD
-481 EFIRKPHPED
+481 K

>member
-57 KLDPEGVEPI
+57 ELDPEGVEPI

-199 VGALVNALAEYKKQG
+199 VGALVNALAEYKKQET
-214 SEREEQRKNEELKKQ
+214 ERKEQRRNEEL
-229 EELIKQEEER
+229 
-239 KKKEEQERL
+239 ERL
-248 EKLRKEEEARKKEEE
+248 EKQRKDEEFRKKEEE
-263 RLEKMRKEAELQKK
+263 RLEKMRIEAELQKK

-286 HKEEEEKKKQ
+286 QKEEEEKKKQ

-334 NLASRVSK
+334 NLASRISK

-356 NSGKP
+356 NSGKA
-361 HPCCTYDYTHS
+361 HPCCTFDPTQS
-372 IRWNINRQLRL
+372 IKWNIDRQEKLR
-383 SRWSRKTDWL
+383 KACKKKDWL
-393 RLHLLRALRTA
+393 RNHLIRALYTA
-404 YSIYPNSINST
+404 YYIYPYDINSK
-415 EGKRILKRDLE
+415 EGKRILKRELE
-426 AFKKRYNGWYT
+426 AFEKRPNGWYT
-437 YGDPYNNTITYG
+437 YGEPYNNTITNG
-449 YRKNGAID
+449 YRRNGAID
-457 TAYTEFVNYIIENE
+457 TAYTEFVSYVLENE
-471 RKRNPYNPTG
+471 RKRN
-481 EFIRKPHPED
+481 K

>member
-57 KLDPEGVEPI
+57 ELDPEGVEPI

-199 VGALVNALAEYKKQG
+199 VGALVNALAEYKKQK
-214 SEREEQRKNEELKKQ
+214 SEREEQRRNEEL
-229 EELIKQEEER
+229 
-239 KKKEEQERL
+239 ERL
-248 EKLRKEEEARKKEEE
+248 EKQRKDEEFRKKEEE
-263 RLEKMRKEAELQKK
+263 RLEKMRIEAELQKRA
-277 QEQERLEKL
+277 EQEREWY
-286 HKEEEEKKKQ
+286 KKIDP
-296 EQERLEKL
+296 
-304 RREEEARK
+304 
-312 KKEEEEQKKRDW
+312 KKRVR
-324 DKFIEQRKKA
+324 FA
-334 NLASRVSK
+334 NRMSRMHINPYS
-342 VHVDPQKPFALPPT
+342 PFALPST
-356 NSGKP
+356 KRGNP
-361 HPCCTYDYTHS
+361 HPECTFDSTQS
-372 IRWNINRQLRL
+372 ISWNIVRQEQLLRYAT
-383 SRWSRKTDWL
+383 KKDWM
-393 RLHLLRALRTA
+393 RMHLLLALRTA
-404 YSIYPNSINST
+404 KKIYPYDIKSRQAKSIL
-415 EGKRILKRDLE
+415 EYELKN
-426 AFKKRYNGWYT
+426 FQPRYAGWY
-437 YGDPYNNTITYG
+437 GHGEPFNNNLPNG
-449 YRKNGAID
+449 YRKYGAID
-457 TAYTEFVNYIIENE
+457 TVFTEFVGYVLENE
-471 RKRNPYNPTG
+471 RKRN
-481 EFIRKPHPED
+481 K

>member
-57 KLDPEGVEPI
+57 ELDPEGVEPI

-140 MGINVRASTSSMP
+140 MGIYVRASTSSMP

-199 VGALVNALAEYKKQG
+199 VGALVNALAEYKKQE

-229 EELIKQEEER
+229 EELRKQEEER
-239 KKKEEQERL
+239 KKKEELERL
-248 EKLRKEEEARKKEEE
+248 EKQRKDEEFRKKEEE
-263 RLEKMRKEAELQKK
+263 RLEKMRIEAELQKK

-296 EQERLEKL
+296 EQERLEIQLIEK
-304 RREEEARK
+304 
-312 KKEEEEQKKRDW
+312 EEQKKRA
-324 DKFIEQRKKA
+324 EQEREWYQKIDPKKRIRFA
-334 NLASRVSK
+334 NRMSRM
-342 VHVDPQKPFALPPT
+342 HINPYRPFALPST
-356 NSGKP
+356 KRGNP
-361 HPCCTYDYTHS
+361 HPECTYDPTQS
-372 IRWNINRQLRL
+372 INWNIERQERL
-383 SRWSRKTDWL
+383 LKNSTKKKDWM
-393 RLHLLRALRTA
+393 RMHLLFALRTA
-404 YSIYPNSINST
+404 KKIYPYDVNSRQAKS
-415 EGKRILKRDLE
+415 ILEYELKN
-426 AFKKRYNGWYT
+426 FQPRYAGWYG
-437 YGDPYNNTITYG
+437 YGEPFNNNLPNG

-457 TAYTEFVNYIIENE
+457 TVFTEFVGYVLENE
-471 RKRNPYNPTG
+471 RKL
-481 EFIRKPHPED
+481 RK

>member
-1 MADGPN
+1 MADGPK

-57 KLDPEGVEPI
+57 ELDPEGVEPI

-140 MGINVRASTSSMP
+140 MGINVRASASSMP

-158 MLEFFTNNLIVHDTL
+158 MLEFFTNNLIVHDTF

-199 VGALVNALAEYKKQG
+199 VGALVNALAEYKKQET
-214 SEREEQRKNEELKKQ
+214 ERKEQRRNEEL
-229 EELIKQEEER
+229 
-239 KKKEEQERL
+239 ERL
-248 EKLRKEEEARKKEEE
+248 EKQRKDEEFRKKEEE
-263 RLEKMRKEAELQKK
+263 RLEKMRIEAELQKK

-286 HKEEEEKKKQ
+286 QKEEEEKKKQ
-296 EQERLEKL
+296 EQEKIEIQLIEK
-304 RREEEARK
+304 
-312 KKEEEEQKKRDW
+312 EEQKKRA
-324 DKFIEQRKKA
+324 EQEREWYKKIDPKKRVRFA
-334 NLASRVSK
+334 NRMSRMHINPYS
-342 VHVDPQKPFALPPT
+342 PFALPST
-356 NSGKP
+356 KRGNP
-361 HPCCTYDYTHS
+361 HPECTFDSTQS
-372 IRWNINRQLRL
+372 ISWNIVRQEQLLRYAT
-383 SRWSRKTDWL
+383 KKDWM
-393 RLHLLRALRTA
+393 RMHLLLALRTA
-404 YSIYPNSINST
+404 KKIYPYDIKSRQAKSIL
-415 EGKRILKRDLE
+415 EYELKN
-426 AFKKRYNGWYT
+426 FQPRYAGWY
-437 YGDPYNNTITYG
+437 GHGEPFNNNLPNG
-449 YRKNGAID
+449 YRKYGAID
-457 TAYTEFVNYIIENE
+457 TVFTEFVGYVLENE
-471 RKRNPYNPTG
+471 RKL
-481 EFIRKPHPED
+481 RK

>member
-57 KLDPEGVEPI
+57 ELDPEGVEPI

-199 VGALVNALAEYKKQG
+199 VGALVNALAEYKKQET
-214 SEREEQRKNEELKKQ
+214 ERKEQRRNEEL
-229 EELIKQEEER
+229 
-239 KKKEEQERL
+239 ERL
-248 EKLRKEEEARKKEEE
+248 EKQRKDEEFRKKEEE
-263 RLEKMRKEAELQKK
+263 RLEKMRIEAELQKK

-296 EQERLEKL
+296 EQERLEIQLIEK
-304 RREEEARK
+304 
-312 KKEEEEQKKRDW
+312 EEQKKRA
-324 DKFIEQRKKA
+324 EQEREWYQKIDPKKRVRFA
-334 NLASRVSK
+334 NRMSRM
-342 VHVDPQKPFALPPT
+342 HINPYRPFALPST
-356 NSGKP
+356 KRGNP
-361 HPCCTYDYTHS
+361 HPECTFDSTQS
-372 IRWNINRQLRL
+372 ISWNIARQEQLLRYAT
-383 SRWSRKTDWL
+383 KKDWM
-393 RLHLLRALRTA
+393 RMHLLLALRTA
-404 YSIYPNSINST
+404 KKIYPYNIKSRQAKSIL
-415 EGKRILKRDLE
+415 EYELKN
-426 AFKKRYNGWYT
+426 FQPRYAGWY
-437 YGDPYNNTITYG
+437 GHGEPFNNNLPNG
-449 YRKNGAID
+449 YRKYGAID
-457 TAYTEFVNYIIENE
+457 TVFTEFVGYVLENE
-471 RKRNPYNPTG
+471 RKR
-481 EFIRKPHPED
+481 RK